1 MKPILLAIAI
11 MVSLIGA
18 RPAIAQAPNG
28 QVSGSQLQEMCKDIL
43 KDTQKDQFQ
52 AGRCMGFVRAVLESE
67 QVFVLLTSRNS
78 NYEQIF
84 YCAPRGVTE
93 GQVLQVVAKF
103 LNNHPER
110 LQQWA
115 VTLILHAMHD
125 AFPCPVQTPSS
136 K

>member
-1 MKPILLAIAI
+1 MKQLLLAVA
-11 MVSLIGA
+11 MVASLFGA
-18 RPAIAQAPNG
+18 GRVNAQAPNG

-67 QVFVLLTSRNS
+67 QVFVLLTSRNPT
-78 NYEQIF
+78 YEQIF

-93 GQVLQVVAKF
+93 GQVLEIVAKF

-115 VTLILHAMHD
+115 VTLILHALHD
-125 AFPCPVQTPSS
+125 AFPCPVQE
-136 K
+136 KK